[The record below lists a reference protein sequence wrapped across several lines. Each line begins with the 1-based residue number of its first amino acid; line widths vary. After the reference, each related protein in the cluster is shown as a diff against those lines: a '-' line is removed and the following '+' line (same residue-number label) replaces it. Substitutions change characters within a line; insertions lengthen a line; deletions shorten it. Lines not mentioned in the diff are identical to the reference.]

1 MIYKQIAA
9 FQQECP
15 IIHKDTQGYGYS
27 YADLPKIFQVIN
39 PILKK
44 HGLGF
49 TQLIQPEGLETIVFS
64 TTDDSYL
71 KSITPIPQGVQL
83 SKMNEFQVLGS
94 AITYLRRYALS
105 SMLGLVTDKDIDAAG
120 VQIKE
125 DLSQWHDLVNGCNTV
140 DELNAVYKQNK
151 EAVEKNANIKTLFT
165 KRKSSL

>member
-83 SKMNEFQVLGS
+83 SKMNEF
-94 AITYLRRYALS
+94 LS
-105 SMLGLVTDKDIDAAG
+105 LIH
-120 VQIKE
+120 I
-125 DLSQWHDLVNGCNTV
+125 
-140 DELNAVYKQNK
+140 
-151 EAVEKNANIKTLFT
+151 
-165 KRKSSL
+165 